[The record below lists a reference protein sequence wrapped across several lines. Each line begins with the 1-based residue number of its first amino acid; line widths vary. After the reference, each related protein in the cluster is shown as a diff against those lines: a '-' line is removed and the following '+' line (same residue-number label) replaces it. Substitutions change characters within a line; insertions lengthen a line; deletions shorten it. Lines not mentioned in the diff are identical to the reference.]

1 MRVLPRA
8 ETWETWGHDGAFQ
21 KDIEGLGGGRLEE
34 AFGEDELGQAELRVP
49 EIKKW

>member
-1 MRVLPRA
+1 MRVLPRVV
-8 ETWETWGHDGAFQ
+8 TWETWGHDGTFQ

-34 AFGEDELGQAELRVP
+34 AIREDELEQAELRMP